1 MPKSNNKQKSDNAN
15 NITRF
20 NVKGFLKLGVFLA
33 FFVLMVW
40 IILKIAVVPKEPVTS
55 EQFYNILVEQG
66 FEPQDITEEY
76 YKFDEDYR
84 SVLIKCLATEK
95 EDIKL
100 VFFEFNNEN
109 SPKEIYQQALADIKT
124 KYNAIYK
131 VETDHQVA
139 NHSIYTLDSL
149 GKYNIAI
156 YVGNT
161 AISGYCNSENKN
173 EINKILDAIDYLK
186 PGNSKETTE

>member
-1 MPKSNNKQKSDNAN
+1 MPKSNNKPKSNNAN
-15 NITRF
+15 NITKF
-20 NVKGFLKLGVFLA
+20 DVKGFLKLGFFLA
-33 FFVLMVW
+33 VLVLMVW
-40 IILKIAVVPKEPVTS
+40 IILKIAVVSKEPVTS

-109 SPKEIYQQALADIKT
+109 SPKEIYQQARADIKT

-131 VETDHQVA
+131 AETDHQVA
-139 NHSIYTLDSL
+139 NHCIYTLDSL

-173 EINKILDAIDYLK
+173 EINKILDRIDYLQ
-186 PGNSKETTE
+186 PGNNKEKTK

>member
-1 MPKSNNKQKSDNAN
+1 MVSPPKRHRNYSTNNN
-15 NITRF
+15 T
-20 NVKGFLKLGVFLA
+20 KGFLKLGAFLA
-33 FFVLMVW
+33 FFLLMVW

-55 EQFYNILVEQG
+55 KQFYSVLVEQG
-66 FEPQDITEEY
+66 YEPQDITEEY
-76 YKFDEDYR
+76 YDFDKDYKD
-84 SVLIKCLATEK
+84 VLIKCLATEK
-95 EDIKL
+95 EDVKL

-109 SPKEIYQQALADIKT
+109 SPKEIYQQARADIKT

-131 VETDHQVA
+131 AETDHQVA

-173 EINKILDAIDYLK
+173 EINKILDKIDYLK
-186 PGNSKETTE
+186 PGNNKETTE

>member
-1 MPKSNNKQKSDNAN
+1 MTKSNHKYKSNSSNTVIKYD
-15 NITRF
+15 
-20 NVKGFLKLGVFLA
+20 VKGFLKLGAFLTLL
-33 FFVLMVW
+33 VLMVW

-55 EQFYNILVEQG
+55 EQIYSILVEQG
-66 FEPQDITEEY
+66 FEPQNITEEY
-76 YKFDEDYR
+76 YNFDEDYR
-84 SVLIKCLATEK
+84 SVLIECLATEK

-109 SPKEIYQQALADIKT
+109 SPKEIYQQARADIKT

-149 GKYNIAI
+149 GKYNVAI

-186 PGNSKETTE
+186 PGNNKEKSK

>member
-1 MPKSNNKQKSDNAN
+1 MAKSNHKYKSDNSN
-15 NITRF
+15 NIIKY
-20 NVKGFLKLGVFLA
+20 NAMGFLKIGAFLA
-33 FFVLMVW
+33 FLMLIVW

-55 EQFYNILVEQG
+55 EQFYNILLEQG

-76 YKFDEDYR
+76 YEFDKDYK
-84 SVLIKCLATEK
+84 SVLTKCLATEK

-109 SPKEIYQQALADIKT
+109 SPKEIYQQARVDIKT

-131 VETDHQVA
+131 IETDHQVA

-149 GKYNIAI
+149 GKYNVAI

-186 PGNSKETTE
+186 PGNNKEKTE